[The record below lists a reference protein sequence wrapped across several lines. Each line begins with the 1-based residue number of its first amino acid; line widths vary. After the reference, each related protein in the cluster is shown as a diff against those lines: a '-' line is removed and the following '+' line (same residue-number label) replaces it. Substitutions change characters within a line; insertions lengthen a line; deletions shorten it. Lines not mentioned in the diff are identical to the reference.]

1 MELPSR
7 HDETSSW
14 SAITAMGSLLIQACS
29 IPGSGGVG
37 GWTLAGDDNY
47 IRITIG
53 NSRYL
58 ASAGA
63 SSIEPT
69 STTAG
74 ADNRGLIVSG
84 LNSSV
89 ASTGTVMAL

>member
-29 IPGSGGVG
+29 IPGSGAVG

-69 STTAG
+69 STTAS
-74 ADNRGLIVSG
+74 ANNNDLIVLG
-84 LNSSV
+84 LNSNV
-89 ASTGTVMAL
+89 ASTNTIMAM